1 MKKRWLALLLAM
13 VMIVSLLPSA
23 LAADGGTTPPGKESV
38 AGNTPT
44 PLPTWEGVTENGHVL
59 SGWMAP
65 DGMVYDAGKTVEF
78 SENTDLTALYGHAEI
93 EKDLGEADT
102 ATKGNTMRND
112 YQLMAAGAA
121 DPTTIG
127 TALDF
132 SAITVN
138 GAAVGGNVT
147 RIEFVSVAELPQYD
161 IIPAT
166 GDAWRAVITDSNP
179 VYNDVL

>member
-1 MKKRWLALLLAM
+1 
-13 VMIVSLLPSA
+13 
-23 LAADGGTTPPGKESV
+23 
-38 AGNTPT
+38 
-44 PLPTWEGVTENGHVL
+44 
-59 SGWMAP
+59 
-65 DGMVYDAGKTVEF
+65 
-78 SENTDLTALYGHAEI
+78 HAEI

-112 YQLMAAGAA
+112 YQLTAAGAA

-161 IIPAT
+161 IIPGT
-166 GDAWRAVITDSNP
+166 GDALGAATTDGNP
-179 VYNDVL
+179 VYKDVLYAREVGEGKANQVLACLRSNGSGTYNIMVYGVGGVSAPADSMGLFYNNAGRWDKLTAID